1 MKLFGYHVPFTQV
14 TNLVEK
20 TPVEAITTTGGIFDT
35 KTIPYQLT
43 LSRQKQ
49 DLATWRAALIHAE
62 NIKFPNRTE
71 LYRLYKD
78 VVDDA
83 HIFGAM
89 TARKNQM
96 LSSEFMVVDNNDIE
110 NEEKTAL
117 IKAEWFI
124 EFVSLAMDSIFYG
137 YSAIQFVDNIDNQ
150 FREVYAIP
158 REYIKQEL
166 GLVVP
171 NPAQMTGK
179 SYLEDP
185 MIKDWIIGVGGKRDL
200 GLLAKL
206 APLYIWK
213 KNAETAWADYTE
225 IYGIPMRLGKTN
237 LRDQETRELFIS
249 MMRDMGKGG
258 YAVVGKDD
266 IVEIIEASNGSS
278 YQVFDMLIDRMNS
291 EISKLILGQT
301 STMDEKAHVGSANVH
316 ERVLHEF
323 AEVDERFICSVF
335 TKHLIP
341 FLNQHGFGFEGFHIK
356 VKEDDELDLEVK
368 SKIDLALLEYYDIPV
383 EYIMETYGTPV
394 IPKAIPVSEPPII
407 KKTKKKAKDIKNS
420 IQNDL
425 DNLYGIE

>member
-83 HIFGAM
+83 HIF
-89 TARKNQM
+89 
-96 LSSEFMVVDNNDIE
+96 
-110 NEEKTAL
+110 EEMTAL

-206 APLYIWK
+206 APLY
-213 KNAETAWADYTE
+213 
-225 IYGIPMRLGKTN
+225 
-237 LRDQETRELFIS
+237 
-249 MMRDMGKGG
+249 
-258 YAVVGKDD
+258 
-266 IVEIIEASNGSS
+266 
-278 YQVFDMLIDRMNS
+278 
-291 EISKLILGQT
+291 
-301 STMDEKAHVGSANVH
+301 
-316 ERVLHEF
+316 
-323 AEVDERFICSVF
+323 
-335 TKHLIP
+335 
-341 FLNQHGFGFEGFHIK
+341 
-356 VKEDDELDLEVK
+356 
-368 SKIDLALLEYYDIPV
+368 
-383 EYIMETYGTPV
+383 
-394 IPKAIPVSEPPII
+394 
-407 KKTKKKAKDIKNS
+407 
-420 IQNDL
+420 
-425 DNLYGIE
+425 